1 MMKNIDAVKNIR
13 LFLFDMDGTL
23 YIGNRLFDFTK
34 ELLERIRE
42 SGSRYLFMTN
52 NSSKSVDD
60 YVKKLKG
67 LGIDADREDFITS
80 SQATALYL
88 KERFSIKSFKR
99 CYQVL
104 WNKKEKIPESH
115 DLTID
120 KLECTDYNI
129 KAISSTYRG
138 NLDFDEVASLMKRHG
153 FLGAYV
159 DGELAGYISWHSEL
173 TMGLLEVFKK
183 YRRSG
188 IGTALAMACVNQ
200 TLDLGRLPFHH
211 VVDSNERS
219 INLSKKMGFTFYDG
233 FVYWVG

>member
-1 MMKNIDAVKNIR
+1 MMTKSEAISRLSLDFNKNCNLIEVLKHDSSSVLICGEDGCFVVKNCDGIYLFSVEDFALAKPIIDAI
-13 LFLFDMDGTL
+13 DGLKVAMST
-23 YIGNRLFDFTK
+23 D
-34 ELLERIRE
+34 LE
-42 SGSRYLFMTN
+42 
-52 NSSKSVDD
+52 
-60 YVKKLKG
+60 
-67 LGIDADREDFITS
+67 
-80 SQATALYL
+80 TALYL

>member
-1 MMKNIDAVKNIR
+1 MMTKSEAISRLSLDFNKNCNLIEVLKHDSSSVLICGEDGCFVVKNC
-13 LFLFDMDGTL
+13 DG
-23 YIGNRLFDFTK
+23 I
-34 ELLERIRE
+34 
-42 SGSRYLFMTN
+42 YLF
-52 NSSKSVDD
+52 SVEDFSVAKPIID
-60 YVKKLKG
+60 
-67 LGIDADREDFITS
+67 GIDGLKVAMSTDLE
-80 SQATALYL
+80 TALYL

-211 VVDSNERS
+211 VVDINERS